1 MSKILYNISDLFVF
15 WKLKKI
21 FNGHLIVEDSKGKYH
36 SFGDNKNLLYQF
48 LRHPLM
54 SFKVIAA
61 IHFEALRLWIKGVK
75 LVKRKIKIRNNLSIE
90 N

>member
-1 MSKILYNISDLFVF
+1 
-15 WKLKKI
+15 
-21 FNGHLIVEDSKGKYH
+21 
-36 SFGDNKNLLYQF
+36 
-48 LRHPLM
+48 M
-54 SFKVIAA
+54 SFKVIMA